1 MEIRKK
7 IEKETALKEIAEI
20 KTKIVGENIL
30 EILESDEVNKEI
42 AGVKAGDYLIAAV
55 MSGIVYY
62 DDEKKCV
69 VQKLINPVQS
79 GEQTADTLYYKNNLT
94 LGIMRD
100 EDTSNQLAL
109 TINVITRLTGRTKQ
123 VIEKIWG
130 QDLHIMQDISAF
142 FYA

>member
-69 VQKLINPVQS
+69 VQKLINPIQS

-130 QDLHIMQDISAF
+130 QDLHIMHDISAF

>member
-1 MEIRKK
+1 M
-7 IEKETALKEIAEI
+7 
-20 KTKIVGENIL
+20 

-69 VQKLINPVQS
+69 VQKLINPIQS

>member
-69 VQKLINPVQS
+69 VQKLINPIQS